1 MNIEVSETLCKTNQE
16 TCISFC
22 ICHYPVSRRYIRDK
36 TMETYELDWT
46 KQKLKSN
53 HNNPYSLEHTAGAF
67 WKPTP

>member
-1 MNIEVSETLCKTNQE
+1 MNIEVSETLSKTNQE

-22 ICHYPVSRRYIRDK
+22 ICHYPVSRRYIRDN
-36 TMETYELDWT
+36 TMEPFSMGCT

-67 WKPTP
+67 WISTP

>member
-22 ICHYPVSRRYIRDK
+22 ICHYPVSRRYIRDN
-36 TMETYELDWT
+36 TMEPFSKGCT

-67 WKPTP
+67 WISTP